1 MKISLSSGTTLLLVM
16 LFGGVIGL
24 PGQALACR
32 EGSKTSVP
40 EAVGRVE
47 AWPALSEGLFIGP
60 DARTTLLADGSVVL
74 VDRAKN
80 ELIRIDRASGRVV
93 RLARHGEGPGEIKG
107 VLAVLAGPG
116 DTIAVIDLGNH
127 RIMRW
132 TRSGTLVSSHPYKFI
147 PIPTAHWQL
156 GSELVEVARSIGA
169 RGKAEPTEMSFRVL
183 RVDSTVVL
191 RTLKLPDPPSEV
203 GIFSQTGISAPLGT
217 SRVILATG
225 ASPDIT
231 VAELRGSQDRV
242 VHLGIGEPVRTNQ
255 AMATR
260 LVTLASTQI
269 PEANREAT
277 VSGMLQMV
285 PINPT
290 YPLFSRVVA
299 GAGGAIWVQ
308 RTFSGT
314 DAGPKDPPVT
324 FTMNDLSG
332 YRWEQFS
339 AAGSR
344 MAECL
349 MPADWRV
356 LGVGGGWVL
365 FAKEDAENMR
375 LFTWRPK

>member
-1 MKISLSSGTTLLLVM
+1 MRTSFSSGITLSLAM
-16 LFGGVIGL
+16 LFGGAIGL
-24 PGQALACR
+24 SAQALACR
-32 EGSKTSVP
+32 EGSKNSGP
-40 EAVGRVE
+40 EAVGRLE
-47 AWPALSEGLFIGP
+47 AWPALSEELFIGP
-60 DARTTLLADGSVVL
+60 DARSALLADGSVVL

-80 ELIRIDRASGRVV
+80 ELVRIDRSSGRVM

-116 DTIAVIDLGNH
+116 DTIAVVDLGNH

-132 TRSGTLVSSHPYKFI
+132 TRSGTLVSSHPYKFL

-156 GSELVEVARSIGA
+156 GSELVEVARSMGA
-169 RGKAEPTEMSFRVL
+169 RGKAEPTEISFRAL

-191 RTLKLPDPPSEV
+191 RTLKLPDPPTEL
-203 GIFSQTGISAPLGT
+203 GIFTQSGLSAPLGT
-217 SRVILATG
+217 SRVMLATG

-231 VAELRGSQDRV
+231 VAELRGTPDRV

-255 AMATR
+255 TMATR

-290 YPLFSRVVA
+290 YPLFSRMVA
-299 GAGGAIWVQ
+299 GTSGSIWVQ
-308 RTFSGT
+308 RTFSGA
-314 DAGPKDPPVT
+314 DAGPKEPPVT
-324 FTMNDLSG
+324 FSLNDLSG

-339 AAGSR
+339 AGGTR
-344 MAECL
+344 MADCL
-349 MPADWRV
+349 MPQDWRV
-356 LGVGGGWVL
+356 LGAGGGWVL

-375 LFTWRPK
+375 LFTWHPR

>member
-1 MKISLSSGTTLLLVM
+1 MKRSVSSGGRLLLAMLCFGVM
-16 LFGGVIGL
+16 GL
-24 PGQALACR
+24 SAQSLACR
-32 EGSKTSVP
+32 EGPKTSGP
-40 EAVGRVE
+40 ETVGRLE
-47 AWPALSEGLFIGP
+47 PWPALSEELFIGP
-60 DARTTLLADGSVVL
+60 DARSTLLADGSVVL

-80 ELIRIDRASGRVV
+80 DLIRIDRTSGRIT
-93 RLARHGEGPGEIKG
+93 RLARQGEGPGEIKG
-107 VLAVLAGPG
+107 VIAVLSGPG

-132 TRSGTLVSSHPYKFI
+132 TRSGKPVSSQPYKFL

-156 GSELVEVARSIGA
+156 GPELVEVARSLGA
-169 RGKAEPTEMSFRVL
+169 RGKAEATEMSFRLL
-183 RVDSTVVL
+183 RADSTVVL
-191 RTLKLPDPPSEV
+191 RSLKLPDPPSEI
-203 GIFSQTGISAPLGT
+203 GIFSQTGISAPLGVA
-217 SRVILATG
+217 RIMLATG

-231 VAELRGSQDRV
+231 VAELRGGQDRI

-269 PEANREAT
+269 PEASREAT

-299 GAGGAIWVQ
+299 GSGGTIWVQ

-314 DAGPKDPPVT
+314 DPGPKDPPVT
-324 FTMNDLSG
+324 FSMNDLSG

-339 AAGSR
+339 ATGAR

-349 MPADWRV
+349 MPQDWRV
-356 LGVGGGWVL
+356 LGVGAGWVL
-365 FAKEDAENMR
+365 FAKDDADNMR
-375 LFTWRPK
+375 LFTWHPK